1 MAISWGAWS
10 SNNRLRAGVEV
21 VMSPSTI
28 TASTTKVTLTTK
40 AYLQTRYASSEYTS
54 SNTWY
59 ITGSGVTDG
68 SGSTDWSLSAMGYK
82 LMGTTTT
89 TVTLTTSTQ
98 AKPASVR
105 VKSNAAYPGTE
116 ATVSTTFTVPKLA
129 VAAPAPP
136 ISLSTSR
143 ISDTSQKV
151 SWSRQAT
158 SSAPYDSQIVYRKD
172 NISTSLVA
180 VATVTGTTTSWT
192 DTKTRSDRV
201 YTYAVRAKNTGGY
214 SGYAYAPNIS
224 TTPAAPAA
232 PTVKKTTSGDITVTR
247 PTLSPVSTGG
257 WEVWHA
263 ANGVWDASRLALVAY
278 GTTSWTHVAPNSTQT
293 HTYRLKAVSSTPT
306 LYSANGATS
315 VGVTPLTPPSAPTGL
330 SPSGVAQEAAE
341 SALFVWTHNPLDTT
355 DQSAYEIQWR
365 PVATTTWT
373 STGKVTSTASS
384 RLFAAN
390 TWTNGQTIE
399 WQVRTWG
406 QHATASAWS
415 ASGTL
420 TLSTRPVA
428 TITGPTEATPWDSA
442 RVRLD
447 WTYGD
452 AEGQVQTAWKANL
465 YAGDG
470 SVLESLAG
478 ADSTTSVR
486 FATRVADG
494 GTYSVDVVVRD
505 STGLWSAADSV
516 VFTVDFAV
524 LPTPVVSAEFDV
536 ESAASSVYVTV
547 PVPSG
552 VEVPVDTAE
561 VWRSIDGGPWALI
574 ADDIVPTPLPD
585 RVNALAN
592 PSFETDTSGW
602 ITSGGLVVTRE
613 TSGGV
618 QGPADVLL
626 SGGSAQALFY
636 NSTAATAAPNEAW
649 TASFHV
655 KGTAGQTVS
664 IACVAYTSAGA
675 AITGFAYVPFTL
687 DGTWQRI
694 SNTLVMP
701 ATAAGARAILSIPV
715 AGQQVRVDGA
725 MLERSDSLGSYIEG
739 TVKQPS
745 TFAVT
750 DAIPAL
756 NASNRYK
763 AVVETAMGAFGESAP
778 VEVFT
783 SGVKHLFVNAG
794 PGFGDFVR
802 VNSNVNVDLNTGR
815 SRALRRAAGRDLP
828 VPFDGQQVTTEVSV
842 SATLWRP
849 DRAAERASQSS
860 SWQDISRFALSYS
873 PACFRDPDGNRVFVS
888 MAPVR
893 ISGLGTGAVRSVSWS
908 MSAIDYEEPVV
919 SSTTL

>member
-1 MAISWGAWS
+1 
-10 SNNRLRAGVEV
+10 
-21 VMSPSTI
+21 MSPSTI

-98 AKPASVR
+98 AKAASVR
-105 VKSNAAYPGTE
+105 IKSNAAYPGTE

-129 VAAPAPP
+129 VAAPAAP

-214 SGYAYAPNIS
+214 SAYAYAPNIS
-224 TTPAAPAA
+224 TTPATPAA
-232 PTVKKTTSGDITVTR
+232 PSVKKTTSGDITVTR
-247 PTLSPVSTGG
+247 PALSPVSTGG

-263 ANGVWDASRLALVAY
+263 ANGVWDSTRLALVAY

-293 HTYRLKAVSSTPT
+293 HTYRLRAVSSVPT

-315 VGVTPLTPPSAPTGL
+315 AGVTPLTPPSAPTDL
-330 SPSGVAQEAAE
+330 IPSGVAQEAAE
-341 SALFVWTHNPLDTT
+341 TALFTWTHNPLDTT

-373 STGKVTSTASS
+373 TTGKVTSTASS

-420 TLSTRPVA
+420 TLSTRPTA
-428 TITGPTEATPWDSA
+428 TITEPADGVAWDSA
-442 RVRLD
+442 RIRVS

-452 AEGQVQTAWKANL
+452 AEGQAQTAWKANL

-470 SVLESLAG
+470 SILESLAG
-478 ADSTTSVR
+478 ADNTTTVY
-486 FATRVADG
+486 FATRLADG
-494 GTYSVDVVVRD
+494 GSYSVDVSVRD
-505 STGLWSAADSV
+505 STGLWSAAETQ
-516 VFTVDFAV
+516 VFATDFAA
-524 LPTPVVSAEFDV
+524 LPIPVVSAEFDV
-536 ESAASSVYVTV
+536 ETASTSVYVTV
-547 PVPSG
+547 PYPVAPQVG
-552 VEVPVDTAE
+552 VDTAE
-561 VWRSIDGGPWALI
+561 VWRSIDGGPWALV

-585 RVNALAN
+585 RVNAVVN
-592 PSFETDTSGW
+592 PSFETDTSTW
-602 ITSGGLVVTRE
+602 TSSGGLVVARE
-613 TSGGV
+613 ATGGV
-618 QGPADVLL
+618 QGSALAYL
-626 SGGSAQALFY
+626 SGGAASSLFY
-636 NSTAATAAPNEAW
+636 PTLAIASGPNEVW
-649 TASFHV
+649 TGSLYV

-664 IACVAYTSAGA
+664 FGLIGYTAAGA
-675 AITGFAYVPFTL
+675 SVSGFTYTPFTL

-694 SNTLVMP
+694 SQTYVLP
-701 ATAAGARAILSIPV
+701 ATAAGVRPVLSLPT
-715 AGQQVRVDGA
+715 AAMQVRVDGFL
-725 MLERSDSLGSYIEG
+725 MERSDDLGAYFEG
-739 TVKQPS
+739 TQKQPS

-750 DAIPAL
+750 DSIPAL
-756 NASNRYK
+756 NATNSYK
-763 AVVETAMGAFGESAP
+763 AIVETAMGAFAEGAP
-778 VEVFT
+778 VDVFT
-783 SGVKHLFVNAG
+783 AGAKHLFVNAG
-794 PGFGDFVR
+794 PGFADFVR
-802 VNSNVNVDLNTGR
+802 VNSNVGVDLQQGR

-849 DRAAERASQSS
+849 DRAQERAAESS
-860 SWQDISRFALSYS
+860 SWQDIARFALSYS

-893 ISGLGTGAVRSVSWS
+893 ISGLGVGAVRSVSWS
-908 MSAIDYEEPVV
+908 MSAIDYAEPVV

>member
-1 MAISWGAWS
+1 
-10 SNNRLRAGVEV
+10 
-21 VMSPSTI
+21 MSPSTI

-40 AYLQTRYASSEYTS
+40 AYLQTRYASSEYS
-54 SNTWY
+54 SGSTWY

-68 SGSTDWSLSAMGYK
+68 SGNTDWSLSAMGYK

-98 AKPASVR
+98 AKAASVR
-105 VKSNAAYPGTE
+105 VKSYAAYPGTE

-158 SSAPYDSQIVYRKD
+158 SSAPYDQQIVYRKD

-192 DTKTRSDRV
+192 DTKTRADRV

-214 SGYAYAPNIS
+214 SAYAYAPNIS
-224 TTPAAPAA
+224 TTPAAPGA

-263 ANGVWDASRLALVAY
+263 ANGVWDAARLALVAY

-293 HTYRLKAVSSTPT
+293 HTYRLRAVSSVPT

-341 SALFVWTHNPLDTT
+341 TALFVWTHNPLDTT

-452 AEGQVQTAWKANL
+452 AEGQVQTAWKATL

-494 GTYSVDVVVRD
+494 GAYSVDVVVRD

-516 VFTVDFAV
+516 AFTVDFAV

-536 ESAASSVYVTV
+536 ESASSSVYVTV

-574 ADDIVPTPLPD
+574 ADDIVPTPLPS
-585 RVNALAN
+585 RVNIVTN
-592 PSFETDTSGW
+592 PSFETDATGWAGTRGTIARVADATAVDGGYVLRYTSTDASVAAGNYVW
-602 ITSGGLVVTRE
+602 TAPSATVNPGEVWTGSLSLRGSAALGATSTMDVWLQWYAGGAFLTTSAHTVVSGVPAGEWRRIAVTDTAPATATLVRLFAVLKP

-618 QGPADVLL
+618 PVNATYDVD
-626 SGGSAQALFY
+626 
-636 NSTAATAAPNEAW
+636 AAMVE
-649 TASFHV
+649 
-655 KGTAGQTVS
+655 Q
-664 IACVAYTSAGA
+664 
-675 AITGFAYVPFTL
+675 
-687 DGTWQRI
+687 
-694 SNTLVMP
+694 
-701 ATAAGARAILSIPV
+701 
-715 AGQQVRVDGA
+715 
-725 MLERSDSLGSYIEG
+725 SDTLGSYFAG
-739 TVKQPS
+739 TQAQPS

-802 VNSNVNVDLNTGR
+802 VNSNVAVDLTQGR
-815 SRALRRAAGRDLP
+815 SRALRRAAGRDYP
-828 VPFDGQQVTTEVSV
+828 VPFDGQQVSTEVSV

-849 DRAAERASQSS
+849 DRSQERAAESS

-873 PACFRDPDGNRVFVS
+873 PACFRDPDGNRLFVS

-893 ISGLGTGAVRSVSWS
+893 ISGLGVGSVRSVSWS
-908 MSAIDYEEPVV
+908 MSGIDYEEPVV